1 MTPRSA
7 AKPLATLFRDT
18 AGNTLAIMAMA
29 MFPLAGLVGGG
40 LDMSRLY
47 LAKSRLQQACD
58 AGALAGRKVMGAS
71 TWAANGG
78 AAGTAALQ
86 FFDGNFEEGSYGTGV
101 RTRAFTETAGKIS
114 GTAAVVVPMTIM
126 RIFGSTEQTISVVCD
141 AELRL
146 PNTDIMF
153 VLDTTGSMTQ
163 TLPGDTATKID
174 TLKKATKCFYETV
187 ARLDTN
193 ADCGSGDPSGGTDP
207 QTRIRFGFVPYSSN
221 VNVGKL
227 LPTSY
232 FANSWQ
238 YQSRG
243 PLKVA
248 RTTYSYN
255 SPNGTPTVTATSQ
268 EDLSPNNND
277 TNTYQVVSQSTKA
290 SDAACQS
297 SKPSDNT
304 AVSTGAESA
313 APAYSPSSGS
323 TSPTRT
329 DTWQTRQPYKQ
340 QYQYRAAYLSG
351 QCYIGRRVL
360 TFTLVRT
367 YSRQDTG
374 TPVTVQVFDRW
385 KYAARSFDISG
396 LKNGTAWNNS
406 VSLPEI
412 GDTDIGSPT
421 VADRMVD
428 WDGCIE
434 ERRTTQKTDYSAL
447 SASEKVQARDLDI
460 DTVPTQGDAS
470 TLWAPALR
478 TAIYNRNS
486 AEETSTSNFS
496 QPYVGFPYVCPRES
510 RLLQSWP
517 TATPFQN
524 YVDSLTTDG
533 MTHHDIGLLWGA
545 RFLSAQGIF
554 SATNADTAERKTE
567 RHMIFMTDGETCT
580 NTQQYNA
587 YGLVKWDNRQL
598 PAGTTQTALGDS
610 SASNICKVGT
620 LGTLEQQINARFEA
634 MCTAVKNKNI
644 TLWVVYFGTTDT
656 ATTDRMTK
664 CATPGRFKPAANSS
678 TLIEAFKSIATQI
691 SQLRLTT

>member
-1 MTPRSA
+1 MTTRSSTTF
-7 AKPLATLFRDT
+7 LARLACDT
-18 AGNTLAIMAMA
+18 RGNTLAIMAMA
-29 MFPLAGLVGGG
+29 LFPLAGLVGGG

-47 LAKSRLQQACD
+47 LVQARMQQACD
-58 AGALAGRKVMGAS
+58 AGALAARKTMGAN

-78 AAGTAALQ
+78 AAGNAALQ
-86 FFDGNFEEGSYGTGV
+86 FFDGNFEEGSYGTGA
-101 RTRAFTETAGKIS
+101 RTRAFAETAGKVT
-114 GTAAVVVPMTIM
+114 GTANVVVPMTIM
-126 RIFGSTEQTISVVCD
+126 RIFGSTEKTISVACD

-187 ARLDTN
+187 ARLNTN

-207 QTRIRFGFVPYSSN
+207 QTRIRLGFVPYSSN

-232 FANSWQ
+232 FASNWN
-238 YQSRG
+238 YQSRE
-243 PLKVA
+243 PIKVPQ
-248 RTTYSYN
+248 TTYSYN

-268 EDLSPNNND
+268 ENLSPNND
-277 TNTYQVVSQSTKA
+277 DPSTYQLTSQTSKA
-290 SDAACQS
+290 NDAACQS
-297 SKPSDNT
+297 SKPANNT

-329 DTWQTRQPYKQ
+329 DTWQTRQPYRQ
-340 QYQYRAAYLSG
+340 QYQYGALYSNG
-351 QCYIGRRVL
+351 QCYVGRRVL
-360 TFTLVRT
+360 TYTLVRT
-367 YSRQDTG
+367 YSRQDKG

-385 KYAARSFDISG
+385 KYRARSFDISG
-396 LKNGTAWNNS
+396 LKNGTTWNNS

-412 GDTDIGSPT
+412 GDTAAGSQT
-421 VADRMVD
+421 VASRTVG

-434 ERRTTQKTDYSAL
+434 ERRTIQKMDYSEL
-447 SASEKVQARDLDI
+447 STSEKVQARDLDI
-460 DTVPTQGDAS
+460 DMVPTQGDAS

-486 AEETSTSNFS
+486 AEEVSTNNFS
-496 QPYVGFPYVCPRES
+496 QPTIGFPYACPKEGRV
-510 RLLQSWP
+510 LQSWP
-517 TATPFQN
+517 TATLFQT

-545 RFLSAQGIF
+545 RFLSAEGMF
-554 SATNADTAERKTE
+554 STTNADTAERKTE

-598 PAGTTQTALGDS
+598 PAGTTQSALGDS
-610 SASNICKVGT
+610 NASNICKVGT
-620 LGTLEQQINARFEA
+620 LGTLENQINKRFEA
-634 MCTAVKNKNI
+634 LCTAVKNKNI
-644 TLWVVYFGTTDT
+644 TLWVVYFGTTDA
-656 ATTDRMTK
+656 ATTQRMTN
-664 CATPGRFKPAANSS
+664 CATADRFKPASNAS
-678 TLIEAFKSIATQI
+678 TLIDTFKSIATQI